1 MYTKY
6 IKNATKA
13 KNIKL
18 AIGLST
24 NMQIINNGID
34 VALFDL

>member
-1 MYTKY
+1 MYK
-6 IKNATKA
+6 KNATKS
-13 KNIKL
+13 KNMKITV
-18 AIGLST
+18 GLSA